1 MRIKFL
7 LIVGSIG
14 LLACCH
20 EKDKYPQGTFP
31 ATITNFSEVNSEYD
45 DYNSD
50 IPLISVG
57 LKLHFS
63 SNRNS
68 AGENFDV
75 VGDAL
80 GILWTTDNGTL
91 SIHATSLDDD
101 DDFTPELLSSIN
113 TPCNEMGPYSF
124 QYNAGGKYRY
134 VLMYASD
141 CDSNFDISYAHHEK
155 PFGTDGSPVLYPP
168 KKIDFLNSSSDDM
181 YPTFYGENFIYH
193 GELAPETIE
202 KLLFCSNRD
211 GQFDIYEIG
220 FGEDTDLAGLLGSD
234 IGKQPD
240 KLAISSESND
250 KCPFVSG
257 KLLVFTSDRPGGFGG
272 YDLYYCL
279 RTDNG
284 WSEPTNFGA
293 DVNSAYDDYRP
304 VVLNYPGFF
313 NNSLLL
319 FSSNR
324 PGGKGGFD
332 LYYVGTDVAVY

>member
-1 MRIKFL
+1 MTIGVVCL
-7 LIVGSIG
+7 LTF
-14 LLACCH
+14 CR
-20 EKDKYPQGTFP
+20 EKDRYPQGTFP
-31 ATITNFSEVNSEYD
+31 TTITNFSEINSEYD

-50 IPLISVG
+50 IPLIGIG

-80 GILWTTDNGTL
+80 NIHWTTDNGTL
-91 SIHATSLDDD
+91 SIYATSLEDD

-134 VLMYASD
+134 VLMYAND
-141 CDSNFDISYAHHEK
+141 CDNNFDISYAYQEK
-155 PFGTDGSPVLYPP
+155 AFGSDSAPALHPP
-168 KKIDFLNSSSDDM
+168 RKIAFLNSSADDM
-181 YPTFYGENFIYH
+181 YPTFYGQDFIYH
-193 GELAPETIE
+193 GELAPENIE
-202 KLLFCSNRD
+202 KLLFCSNRG
-211 GQFDIYEIG
+211 GQFDIYEIN
-220 FGEDTDLAGLLGSD
+220 FGGSSDLVDLLVSD
-234 IGKQPD
+234 LGQQPE
-240 KLAISSESND
+240 KLAISSDSND

-272 YDLYYCL
+272 YDLYYSL
-279 RTDNG
+279 RTNNG
-284 WSEPTNFGA
+284 WSDPVNFGA
-293 DVNSAYDDYRP
+293 SVNSEYDDYRP
-304 VVLNYPGFF
+304 VVLNYPGVFS
-313 NNSLLL
+313 NSLLL

-332 LYYVGTDVAVY
+332 LYYIGTDVAVH